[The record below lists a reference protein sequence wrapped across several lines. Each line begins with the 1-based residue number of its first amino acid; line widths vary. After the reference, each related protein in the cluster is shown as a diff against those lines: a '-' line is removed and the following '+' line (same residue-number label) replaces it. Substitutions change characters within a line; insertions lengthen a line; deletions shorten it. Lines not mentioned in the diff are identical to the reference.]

1 MVFLILQKI
10 SLERRGSHFFFFLR
24 FFTTLY
30 RIMEWS
36 SYVVVLG
43 ELTY

>member
-10 SLERRGSHFFFFLR
+10 SLERRGSHFFFLR